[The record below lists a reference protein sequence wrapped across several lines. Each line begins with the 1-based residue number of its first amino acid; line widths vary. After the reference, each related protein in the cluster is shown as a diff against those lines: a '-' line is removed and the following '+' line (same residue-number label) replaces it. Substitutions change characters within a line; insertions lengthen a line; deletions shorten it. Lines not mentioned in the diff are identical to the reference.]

1 MVNRVF
7 EGLHRAEHY
16 LETMKRLMIPAVLAL
31 AALSLVGCSAS
42 NGASDSSGAHAPA
55 ANSGGIVAGTKA
67 IESNKVAVGDRQVI
81 KTGSMTITA
90 KKPSD
95 AADKV
100 SRIVESAG
108 GRIDSRTEHKAE
120 EAGGAS
126 AQLIVR
132 IPSAKLTA
140 TLDKVKKVGTL
151 EDIEISSS
159 DVTTQSQDLDA
170 RISALRTS
178 VQRLQALMASA
189 TSTQDLITVE
199 SALSER
205 QGNLESLE
213 AQKRDLK
220 GQVDL
225 STITVNLDSPA
236 SAKSHLPGN
245 FFDGIVVGWN
255 TLVGFLGGLLVGIGV
270 ALPWI
275 VLGGGIGGGIF
286 LLIRWRRKA
295 RTRAQK

>member
-1 MVNRVF
+1 
-7 EGLHRAEHY
+7 
-16 LETMKRLMIPAVLAL
+16 MIPAVLAL

-42 NGASDSSGAHAPA
+42 GGASDSSGAHRPA
-55 ANSGGIVAGTKA
+55 ADSGGIVAGTKSL
-67 IESNKVAVGDRQVI
+67 ESNKVTSGERQVI
-81 KTGSMTITA
+81 TTGSITITV
-90 KKPSD
+90 KKPAN

-108 GRIDSRTEHKAE
+108 GRVDGRTEHKVE
-120 EAGGAS
+120 ESDGAS

-140 TLDKVKKVGTL
+140 TLDKIKKVGTL
-151 EDIEISSS
+151 EDIEVSSS
-159 DVTTQSQDLDA
+159 DVTTESQDLDA

-178 VQRLQALMASA
+178 VQRLQALLASA

-220 GQVDL
+220 SQVDL
-225 STITVNLDSPA
+225 STITVNLDSPTV
-236 SAKSHLPGN
+236 SKSHLPGN
-245 FFDGIVVGWN
+245 FLDGIVVGWN
-255 TLVGFLGGLLVGIGV
+255 ALLGFLAGLLVGIGV

-275 VLGGGIGGGIF
+275 VLGGALGGGIF

-295 RTRAQK
+295 RARSQK